1 MAMRKRDDEVFSNA
15 AGMGIGAS
23 KHWLAMLRH
32 LADESVREFGVMSDD
47 LNALADGLR
56 ACGVDTVALGPA

>member
-1 MAMRKRDDEVFSNA
+1 
-15 AGMGIGAS
+15 
-23 KHWLAMLRH
+23 MLRH